1 MANLRVTDLFKQYDD
16 AQGTEVAVDEI
27 SFEVEDGERA
37 VVVGPSGCGKTT
49 TLRCIAG
56 LETTTAGTIEI
67 GRREVQ
73 SLKPGVRDIAMVFQ
87 SYALYR
93 NMTARENISYGL
105 KHSTTMSSA
114 ERREKVEEMAE
125 LLGISELLD
134 DKPAEMSGGQQQRVA
149 LGRALVRDP
158 QVFLLDEPLANLD
171 AKLRA
176 HMRTELQ
183 RIHDELDV
191 TMVYVTHDQKEAM
204 TMGDKIIIMD
214 DGEIQQAAPPEE
226 AYDHPNNQFV
236 ASFLGSP
243 SMNIL
248 EATVERDSG
257 ELRFDYGSS
266 TVASVPASAVDD
278 VESRDVLNVGL
289 RPEDLT
295 IHDSRDEGTFGGRVT
310 ANEYQGNNN
319 FVHIEFDG
327 EEIMAKVPTSVDPNI
342 GQQVG
347 ISIDSEKVYVFDPE
361 TGNSLKTKTAREV
374 SKVA

>member
-1 MANLRVTDLFKQYDD
+1 
-16 AQGTEVAVDEI
+16 
-27 SFEVEDGERA
+27 
-37 VVVGPSGCGKTT
+37 
-49 TLRCIAG
+49 
-56 LETTTAGTIEI
+56 
-67 GRREVQ
+67 
-73 SLKPGVRDIAMVFQ
+73 
-87 SYALYR
+87 
-93 NMTARENISYGL
+93 
-105 KHSTTMSSA
+105 MSSA